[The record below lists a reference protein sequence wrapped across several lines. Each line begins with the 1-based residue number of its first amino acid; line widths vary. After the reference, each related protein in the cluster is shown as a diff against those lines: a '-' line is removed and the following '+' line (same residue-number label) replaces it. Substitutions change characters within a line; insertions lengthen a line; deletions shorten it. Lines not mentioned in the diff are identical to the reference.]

1 MKSEFKWAVNI
12 PIRLVT
18 GQSVC
23 VRRKV
28 EERDLS
34 KPGVGL
40 LHSISVQERAEQ
52 TLQHLAPRRAIIRPA
67 PQERRQTQRQGP
79 WIRERLFST
88 NVKHVSQL
96 TCQECGSCFKIHSL
110 RQLHEQ
116 PKERISIEPAFWYI
130 PYRWTV
136 CIRTGKEPSPWPQ
149 TKSSGLLQKEMKEI
163 KQLFQIC
170 LCFPW
175 GFVKCSG
182 GDSQV
187 NPLMSCW
194 TRTGPRATV
203 YPP

>member
-1 MKSEFKWAVNI
+1 M
-12 PIRLVT
+12 
-18 GQSVC
+18 
-23 VRRKV
+23 
-28 EERDLS
+28 
-34 KPGVGL
+34 
-40 LHSISVQERAEQ
+40 
-52 TLQHLAPRRAIIRPA
+52 APRRAIIRPA
-67 PQERRQTQRQGP
+67 PQEHRQTQRQGP
-79 WIRERLFST
+79 WIQERLFST

-182 GDSQV
+182 GRFSGQSLDELLDQDGSQGNRISTMTSAETLRLGGCPWSACV
-187 NPLMSCW
+187 
-194 TRTGPRATV
+194 
-203 YPP
+203 